1 MQTPS
6 PPFPSP
12 HLPPVHRPR
21 IKPALALLPKYIKT
35 LNCGAWAGLAFIS
48 VAAVPPPTSKGA
60 LRSQARAGLAP
71 YPEFVSHSQKESPTV
86 ISFWIPSPFSLLS
99 KPLTSLRPP
108 SASTLSIHCVFFSPS
123 LLSLFFI
130 LSSTNSPPLP
140 AGIILNFAFDDGATI
155 KLPDPSTSQGGLSRI
170 DAQPRRP
177 AAHDIVLGYGNIIS
191 SRLSRRCQS
200 RQ

>member
-1 MQTPS
+1 VALGLGWPLSPSRPS
-6 PPFPSP
+6 PPY
-12 HLPPVHRPR
+12 LER
-21 IKPALALLPKYIKT
+21 
-35 LNCGAWAGLAFIS
+35 CLAFASQGWACTLSRVCITAKKNPRPYFFLDPIAFFS
-48 VAAVPPPTSKGA
+48 SLPT
-60 LRSQARAGLAP
+60 
-71 YPEFVSHSQKESPTV
+71 
-86 ISFWIPSPFSLLS
+86 
-99 KPLTSLRPP
+99 LTSLRPP

-123 LLSLFFI
+123 LLSLFFHPLI
-130 LSSTNSPPLP
+130 DQPSPPSLP